1 MPSLKLNWAVV
12 CGDKSITSI
21 LFKVRVH
28 HCTFFCT
35 LSPHAAVNTDYKY
48 INASKICMSDSRPVT
63 IVMETVALPLLLV
76 KLQLLT
82 KKDKWV
88 YVLVFHLFIRKGY
101 ICIERER
108 EERIYIYVCTYIYI
122 FFFLRE
128 KCKDYWWNG
137 KK

>member
-1 MPSLKLNWAVV
+1 M
-12 CGDKSITSI
+12 
-21 LFKVRVH
+21 H

-128 KCKDYWWNG
+128 KCKDY
-137 KK
+137 